1 MEKIKIG
8 ITQGNTDRTGYN
20 LILTAFEEPVSL
32 ELSHPIIYGD
42 KETALQQR
50 RILNLNT
57 NFVTINSTDEVQDGR
72 LSLLQCEESEP
83 KALEDLRANNIDALV
98 ITPKKEPFP
107 CPAGCIE
114 MLINEDVRMAL
125 VSKVDMESIEKLR
138 QTLERDFD
146 CQHPRI
152 AILCNEVPQEKEKEE
167 QPFEE
172 KHMHIY
178 GPYAIKEFF
187 EEEKYMFYDGII
199 TSDKAK
205 ATEAF
210 GALVYEYSIRF
221 YAGSDLI
228 ITSPFRAEV
237 TSMNHAMYIAT
248 DIYRNRESYDAER
261 ANPLPKLFHD
271 KREDKNSNN
280 QVE

>member
-8 ITQGNTDRTGYN
+8 ITQGNADRTGYN

-32 ELSHPIIYGD
+32 ELCHPIIYGD
-42 KETALQQR
+42 KETAIQQR
-50 RILNLNT
+50 RIMNLNT
-57 NFVTINSTDEVQDGR
+57 NFISINSTGDVQDGR
-72 LSLLQCEESEP
+72 LSLLQCEESEQ

-114 MLINEDVRMAL
+114 MLINEDVHMAL
-125 VSKVDMESIEKLR
+125 VEKVDMESIETLR

-152 AILCNEVPQEKEKEE
+152 AILCNEVPQEQGTTE
-167 QPFEE
+167 PFEE
-172 KHMHIY
+172 KYMHIY

-210 GALVYEYSIRF
+210 GALVYEYGIIY

-228 ITSPFRAEV
+228 ITSPFRTEV
-237 TSMNHAMYIAT
+237 TSLNHAMYIAT
-248 DIYRNRESYDAER
+248 DVYRNRENYDAER
-261 ANPLPKLFHD
+261 ENPLPKLFHD